1 MDGFETLDK
10 MHIGLD
16 NLISELRAK
25 KVSVETVFKGFPLG
39 LFLAKWD
46 LDRLQREAGFRVKK
60 YLIKRGFQFTSSWDE
75 DLNKLFENKLFQAYY
90 SRLVLDH
97 VLNYVLGYLGLA
109 GGQAFN
115 LRIFGYQISKII
127 KEKTASEW
135 VQAIEEKIRVYGV
148 KNGFDEETLKII
160 AMVSAMVSYQV
171 RKDFYEG

>member
-1 MDGFETLDK
+1 
-10 MHIGLD
+10 
-16 NLISELRAK
+16 
-25 KVSVETVFKGFPLG
+25 
-39 LFLAKWD
+39 
-46 LDRLQREAGFRVKK
+46 
-60 YLIKRGFQFTSSWDE
+60 
-75 DLNKLFENKLFQAYY
+75 
-90 SRLVLDH
+90 
-97 VLNYVLGYLGLA
+97 VLGYLGLA